1 MSDNTNDTGTGVPPA
16 EAPLGENAG
25 AAPEAEAVVAAQ
37 PETAAAPDTGKGT
50 VTGQVVEALPNTLFR
65 VELADGEQ
73 VLSYL
78 AGKMRLH
85 RIRVLVGDRVE
96 IIKDPYGG
104 RARIVR
110 RL

>member
-1 MSDNTNDTGTGVPPA
+1 MSEEINPAGTSVPSADKPEGDGVP
-16 EAPLGENAG
+16 
-25 AAPEAEAVVAAQ
+25 VAAV
-37 PETAAAPDTGKGT
+37 DTGKGT
-50 VTGQVVEALPNTLFR
+50 VQGQVVEALPNTLFR

-104 RARIVR
+104 RARVVR

>member
-1 MSDNTNDTGTGVPPA
+1 MSEETSTPGTSVPPA
-16 EAPLGENAG
+16 EVPNGNG
-25 AAPEAEAVVAAQ
+25 G
-37 PETAAAPDTGKGT
+37 AAAPQSDGKGT
-50 VTGQVVEALPNTLFR
+50 VTGLVVEALPNTLFR
-65 VELADGEQ
+65 VELEDGEQ

-96 IIKDPYGG
+96 IIQDPYGG
-104 RARIVR
+104 RARVVR

>member
-1 MSDNTNDTGTGVPPA
+1 VSDEANASGTSVPPA
-16 EAPLGENAG
+16 GNPEGETGAAAAP
-25 AAPEAEAVVAAQ
+25 APEA
-37 PETAAAPDTGKGT
+37 GKGT
-50 VTGQVVEALPNTLFR
+50 VQGVVVEALPNTLFR
-65 VELADGEQ
+65 VELGDGEQ

-104 RARIVR
+104 RARVVR

>member
-1 MSDNTNDTGTGVPPA
+1 VSEEANVAGTSVPPA
-16 EAPLGENAG
+16 DNPQGGSGAT
-25 AAPEAEAVVAAQ
+25 AAPEA
-37 PETAAAPDTGKGT
+37 GKGT
-50 VTGQVVEALPNTLFR
+50 VQGVVVEALPNTLFR
-65 VELADGEQ
+65 VELAGGEQ

-104 RARIVR
+104 RARVVR

>member
-1 MSDNTNDTGTGVPPA
+1 MSEIPNDSGTSVPPA
-16 EAPLGENAG
+16 EAPKADGESV
-25 AAPEAEAVVAAQ
+25 APEAEVAPVAD
-37 PETAAAPDTGKGT
+37 AGKGT
-50 VTGQVVEALPNTLFR
+50 VQGVVIEALPNTLFR
-65 VELADGEQ
+65 VELEGGEQ

-104 RARIVR
+104 RARVVR